1 MNYQIMKVQTGK
13 VFTSILPNN
22 VHNKTEV
29 DKTDVKPEENDV
41 FHASRGKNYKQ
52 QNSFR
57 GSFNRNNLNFKNT
70 NYNKKRNT

>member
-1 MNYQIMKVQTGK
+1 MKVQIGK

-41 FHASRGKNYKQ
+41 FHVSRGKSYKQ
-52 QNSFR
+52 QSSFR
-57 GSFNRNNLNFKNT
+57 GSFS
-70 NYNKKRNT
+70 KK